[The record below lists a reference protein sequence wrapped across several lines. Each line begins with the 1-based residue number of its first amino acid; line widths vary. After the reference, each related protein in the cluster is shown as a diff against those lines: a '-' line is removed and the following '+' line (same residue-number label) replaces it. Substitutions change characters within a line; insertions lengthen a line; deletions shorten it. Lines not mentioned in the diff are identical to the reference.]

1 MPAPSRARPRI
12 APRRNRRAR
21 RSCMSRP
28 SYAASGDL
36 IRVHKTSASG
46 PISGDVSS
54 LLSGGPSPSEPYL
67 PTRRLSS
74 RPDRGGI
81 MHDRSIA
88 SGSDRPVES
97 LETHDR
103 DAPAVVGS
111 VSQLTGR
118 GSAMAVCPQC
128 GAGVVAADAS
138 CAQCGSQV
146 KQPSAPRSASSVP
159 DPSLTDAAGSPGSS
173 QPSSPSSSMTMPQW
187 QQVTKRGWW
196 LLGGLAL
203 VFIGS
208 LLPWSEVDGASA
220 GSPSGGGVVV
230 FLFLVICTV
239 VTAWPLLTGML
250 SKRRLLGRV
259 GLAAGRGGS
268 SRRSCS
274 LRWQGAWRSRAGAVL
289 RRGETDQ
296 RGFCGGGVLIWV
308 QVVCSG

>member
-1 MPAPSRARPRI
+1 
-12 APRRNRRAR
+12 
-21 RSCMSRP
+21 
-28 SYAASGDL
+28 
-36 IRVHKTSASG
+36 
-46 PISGDVSS
+46 
-54 LLSGGPSPSEPYL
+54 
-67 PTRRLSS
+67 
-74 RPDRGGI
+74 

-250 SKRRLLGRV
+250 SKRRLLGASATV
-259 GLAAGRGGS
+259 ALLTFFAITNWSDLSNLQQQANQANSEIPGIPGTGGS
-268 SRRSCS
+268 VTVSAGSGLLLYTVGVVVLCVLIVRLWLSRRS
-274 LRWQGAWRSRAGAVL
+274 AAPATV
-289 RRGETDQ
+289 
-296 RGFCGGGVLIWV
+296 
-308 QVVCSG
+308 